1 MYARVNNTSDGESAR
16 PQAQRSPR
24 CMRPLAY
31 WYSALIMR
39 QSQVSLFAHSAAIH
53 PVTNTD
59 VMPTILNM
67 VQAGPAPQPCDGVDI
82 SGLLRGQAGLDRDA
96 LYWHYPHYSDQGGTP
111 SGAIRE
117 GDWKLIE
124 FFEDGHV
131 ELYNLALDPG
141 EQYNFAS
148 RFADRATELVG
159 KLRVWRESVN
169 ASMPR
174 PNPEYNAVDAD
185 LRVGPAGC
193 SWNPAPGCRED

>member
-124 FFEDGHV
+124 FLKMGMSSFTISRLTPVNNTILPHASQIERR
-131 ELYNLALDPG
+131 NWLASC
-141 EQYNFAS
+141 AS
-148 RFADRATELVG
+148 GVRA
-159 KLRVWRESVN
+159 
-169 ASMPR
+169 
-174 PNPEYNAVDAD
+174 
-185 LRVGPAGC
+185 
-193 SWNPAPGCRED
+193 